1 MLNVESGSGASDS
14 DSYVT
19 VAECDAYHLAHG
31 GAAWALVADKE
42 AALRMATIYLDTAYR
57 WRGTQ
62 VVASQAL
69 RWPRSGVTVDG
80 FDVSWSAVPEAV
92 KRACCELAAKGALF
106 ADVSAQYVTDVQV
119 GPIKR
124 TMSGLGNNGQ
134 VRYAV
139 VDAMVR
145 DLVSGGSG
153 SSSVQVVRA

>member
-1 MLNVESGSGASDS
+1 MLTVETGTGSASS

-19 VAECDAYHLAHG
+19 VAECDAYHVAHG
-31 GAAWALVADKE
+31 GTAWAAIVDKE
-42 AALRMATIYLDTAYR
+42 AAIRNATQYLDSMYR
-57 WRGTQ
+57 FRGTPT
-62 VVASQAL
+62 VSGQAL
-69 RWPRSGVTVDG
+69 RWPRSGVLVDG
-80 FDVSWSAVPEAV
+80 YSVDWSSVPKQV
-92 KRACCELAAKGALF
+92 KNATCELAARSGLF